1 MSNKQKNITTDIKKA
16 DTLSEEF
23 SKKAKDKISKDNL
36 FTDNDINTDLAQS
49 NNLGSV
55 VNNESYANLD
65 AVRSRLKAIRDEYG
79 DPAFKQVINEWQNHD
94 YTKEGKQGN
103 SNYISAEDTAKHS
116 RLLDYI
122 NNTSWFKGGVVGNG
136 TGGYSYIA
144 PRKMENA
151 ETEDMRQQQ
160 VNRQLGATERQLGI
174 QLQNNVD
181 SFGLQ
186 TTAQILGMDL
196 NSLNQVQAVQLQ
208 RIAGSIQNF
217 TNAIAARNNVKAQ
230 QAMQE
235 ALNYTMQTVTT
246 INSSITMKLA
256 NELGP
261 MIFSAY
267 VNNGRLPTAETLFT
281 SAPVQGILSKLSYNE
296 QRELIKAYADYSK
309 LIGNQYAN
317 VINYK

>member
-1 MSNKQKNITTDIKKA
+1 MSNKQKNITADIKKA
-16 DTLSEEF
+16 GTLSEEF

-36 FTDNDINTDLAQS
+36 FTDNEINTDLAQS

-186 TTAQILGMDL
+186 ATAQILGMDL
-196 NSLNQVQAVQLQ
+196 NSLNQVQSVQLQ

-267 VNNGRLPTAETLFT
+267 VNNGRLPTAEALFT

>member
-1 MSNKQKNITTDIKKA
+1 MSNKQKDITTDIKKA
-16 DTLSEEF
+16 DTLAEEF
-23 SKKAKDKISKDNL
+23 SKKAKDKVGKDNL
-36 FTDNDINTDLAQS
+36 FTDEDFNTDAAQS
-49 NNLGSV
+49 SNFGNI

-79 DPAFKQVINEWQNHD
+79 DPALKQVINEWQNHD

-103 SNYISAEDTAKHS
+103 SNYISATDTAKHS

-136 TGGYSYIA
+136 TGGYSYVA

-186 TTAQILGMDL
+186 TIAQVLGMDL
-196 NSLNQVQAVQLQ
+196 NSLNQVQSVQLQ

-217 TNAIAARNNVKAQ
+217 TNAIAARNNAKAQ

-246 INSSITMKLA
+246 VNSSITMKLA
-256 NELGP
+256 NELSP
-261 MIFSAY
+261 MIFSSY
-267 VNNGRLPTAETLFT
+267 VNNGRLPTAESLFT
-281 SAPVQGILSKLSYNE
+281 SLPVQRILSKLSYNE
-296 QRELIKAYADYSK
+296 QRELIKAFADFSK
-309 LIGNQYAN
+309 LIGNQMTD

>member
-1 MSNKQKNITTDIKKA
+1 MSNKQKNITADIKKA

-49 NNLGSV
+49 NNLGNV

-186 TTAQILGMDL
+186 ATAQILGMDL
-196 NSLNQVQAVQLQ
+196 NSLNQVQSVQLQ

-267 VNNGRLPTAETLFT
+267 VNNGRLPTAEALFT

>member
-1 MSNKQKNITTDIKKA
+1 MSNKQKDITADIKKA

-23 SKKAKDKISKDNL
+23 SKKAKDKVGKDNL
-36 FTDNDINTDLAQS
+36 FTDEDFNTDAAQS
-49 NNLGSV
+49 SNFGNI

-79 DPAFKQVINEWQNHD
+79 DPALKQVINEWQNHD

-103 SNYISAEDTAKHS
+103 SNYISAVDTAKHS

-136 TGGYSYIA
+136 TGGYSYVA

-186 TTAQILGMDL
+186 TIAQVLGMDL
-196 NSLNQVQAVQLQ
+196 NSLNQVQSVQLQ

-217 TNAIAARNNVKAQ
+217 TNAIAARNNAKAQ

-246 INSSITMKLA
+246 VNSSITMRLA
-256 NELGP
+256 NELSP
-261 MIFSAY
+261 MIFSSY
-267 VNNGRLPTAETLFT
+267 VNNGRLPTAESLFT
-281 SAPVQGILSKLSYNE
+281 SLPVQRILSKLSYNE
-296 QRELIKAYADYSK
+296 QRELIKAFADFSK
-309 LIGNQYAN
+309 LIGNQMTD

>member
-1 MSNKQKNITTDIKKA
+1 MSNKQKDITADIKKA

-23 SKKAKDKISKDNL
+23 SKKAKDKVGKDNL
-36 FTDNDINTDLAQS
+36 FTDEDFNTDAAQS
-49 NNLGSV
+49 SNLGNI

-79 DPAFKQVINEWQNHD
+79 DPALKQVINEWQNHD

-103 SNYISAEDTAKHS
+103 SNYISAADTAKHS

-136 TGGYSYIA
+136 TGGYSYVA

-186 TTAQILGMDL
+186 TIAQVLGMDL
-196 NSLNQVQAVQLQ
+196 NSLNQVQSVQLQ

-217 TNAIAARNNVKAQ
+217 TNAIAARNNAKAQ

-246 INSSITMKLA
+246 VNSSITMRLA
-256 NELGP
+256 NELSP
-261 MIFSAY
+261 MIFSSY
-267 VNNGRLPTAETLFT
+267 VNNGRLPTAESLFT
-281 SAPVQGILSKLSYNE
+281 SLPVQRILSKLSYNE
-296 QRELIKAYADYSK
+296 QRELIKAFADFSK
-309 LIGNQYAN
+309 LIGNQMTD
-317 VINYK
+317 VIDYK

>member
-1 MSNKQKNITTDIKKA
+1 MSNKQKDITADIKKA

-23 SKKAKDKISKDNL
+23 SKKAKDKVGKDNL
-36 FTDNDINTDLAQS
+36 FTDEDFNTDAAQS
-49 NNLGSV
+49 SNFGNI

-79 DPAFKQVINEWQNHD
+79 DPALKQVINEWQNHD

-103 SNYISAEDTAKHS
+103 SNYISAADTAKHS

-136 TGGYSYIA
+136 TGGYSYVA

-186 TTAQILGMDL
+186 TIAQVLGIDL
-196 NSLNQVQAVQLQ
+196 NSLNQVQSVQLQ

-217 TNAIAARNNVKAQ
+217 TNAIAARNNAKAQ

-246 INSSITMKLA
+246 VNSSITMRLA
-256 NELGP
+256 NELSP
-261 MIFSAY
+261 MIFSSY
-267 VNNGRLPTAETLFT
+267 VNNGRLPTAESLFT
-281 SAPVQGILSKLSYNE
+281 SLPVQRILSKLSYNE
-296 QRELIKAYADYSK
+296 QRELIKAFADFSK
-309 LIGNQYAN
+309 LIGNQMTD

>member
-1 MSNKQKNITTDIKKA
+1 MSNKQKDITADIKKA

-23 SKKAKDKISKDNL
+23 SKKAKDKVGKDNL
-36 FTDNDINTDLAQS
+36 FTDEDFNTDAAQS
-49 NNLGSV
+49 SNFGNI
-55 VNNESYANLD
+55 VNNESYANLN

-79 DPAFKQVINEWQNHD
+79 DPALKQVINEWQNHD

-103 SNYISAEDTAKHS
+103 SNYISAADTAKHS

-136 TGGYSYIA
+136 TGGYSYVA

-186 TTAQILGMDL
+186 TIAQVLGMDL
-196 NSLNQVQAVQLQ
+196 NSLNQVQSVQLQ

-217 TNAIAARNNVKAQ
+217 TNAIAARNNTKAQ

-246 INSSITMKLA
+246 VNSSITMKLA
-256 NELGP
+256 NELSP
-261 MIFSAY
+261 MIFSSY
-267 VNNGRLPTAETLFT
+267 VNNGRLPTAESLFT
-281 SAPVQGILSKLSYNE
+281 SLPVQRILSKLSYNE
-296 QRELIKAYADYSK
+296 QRELIKAFADFSK
-309 LIGNQYAN
+309 LIGNQMTD

>member
-1 MSNKQKNITTDIKKA
+1 MSNKQKDITADIKKA
-16 DTLSEEF
+16 DALGEEF
-23 SKKAKDKISKDNL
+23 SKKAKDKIGKDNL
-36 FTDNDINTDLAQS
+36 FTDEDINTDSAQS
-49 NNLGSV
+49 NNFGNI
-55 VNNESYANLD
+55 VNSESYANLD

-79 DPAFKQVINEWQNHD
+79 DPALKQVINEWQNHD

-103 SNYISAEDTAKHS
+103 SNYISAADTAKHS

-136 TGGYSYIA
+136 TGGYSYVA

-186 TTAQILGMDL
+186 TIAQVLGMDL
-196 NSLNQVQAVQLQ
+196 NSLNQVQSVQLQ

-217 TNAIAARNNVKAQ
+217 TNAIAARNNAKAQ

-246 INSSITMKLA
+246 VNSGITMRLA
-256 NELGP
+256 NELSP
-261 MIFSAY
+261 MIFSSY
-267 VNNGRLPTAETLFT
+267 VNNGRLPTAESLFT
-281 SAPVQGILSKLSYNE
+281 SLPVQRILAKLSYNE
-296 QRELIKAYADYSK
+296 QRELIKAFADFSK
-309 LIGNQYAN
+309 LIGNQMTD